1 MEKLFMSAG
10 IVVGIILCVISIL
23 KLPFKKFKEKH
34 PIGYKA
40 LFTSLTF
47 VFAIGLSVLD
57 ELFILY
63 GQIISTDFAILS
75 LTVIAGVFSGYNG
88 IYEGLGLKQL
98 VKKLFEKI
106 KKVKELSSDK
116 KIVKF
121 LNKIED
127 LDKVISLI
135 EERKHNENKEV

>member
-1 MEKLFMSAG
+1 MS
-10 IVVGIILCVISIL
+10 I
-23 KLPFKKFKEKH
+23 
-34 PIGYKA
+34 
-40 LFTSLTF
+40 
-47 VFAIGLSVLD
+47 LD
-57 ELFILY
+57 ELFVLY
-63 GQIISTDFAILS
+63 GQIISIDFAILS

-127 LDKVISLI
+127 LDKAISLL